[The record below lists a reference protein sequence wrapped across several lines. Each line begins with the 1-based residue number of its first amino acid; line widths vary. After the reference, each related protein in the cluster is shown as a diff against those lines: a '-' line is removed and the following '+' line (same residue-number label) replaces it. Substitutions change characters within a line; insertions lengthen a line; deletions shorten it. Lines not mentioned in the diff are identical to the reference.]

1 MCKEF
6 IASGVADIQTMHIDT
21 TLKFEKERHTFAE
34 STVKHFQRVAGF
46 KYVHAIHDLLN
57 PETLCVFYDIQTMH
71 IDTTLKFEKERH
83 TFAESTVK
91 HFQRAV

>member
-34 STVKHFQRVAGF
+34 STVKHFQR
-46 KYVHAIHDLLN
+46 
-57 PETLCVFYDIQTMH
+57 DIQTMH